1 MLPEFGRRHV
11 MGSVVYT
18 AKFQVVDLKQRIN
31 SMYESRQLWIYEAK
45 VYEECPLSLSGCN
58 RADTCIFKEAENELE
73 LILEHDFFFFF
84 LAVALQ

>member
-45 VYEECPLSLSGCN
+45 VYE
-58 RADTCIFKEAENELE
+58 
-73 LILEHDFFFFF
+73 
-84 LAVALQ
+84 